1 MADAFQMEAATFSD
15 AEEAWIVPAGGGP
28 FGFWEHGFSFFRD
41 A

>member
-1 MADAFQMEAATFSD
+1 MADAFQMEAGAFFD

-28 FGFWEHGFSFFRD
+28 FVFWEHGFSFFRD